1 VKVLATADHAGGT
14 IRVTTEGIDSV
25 DSHES
30 LHIPWADT
38 LGALWETPRLTV
50 TTLRDGVTE
59 HRAWLLAEP
68 GQVPQAVRDRVSSN
82 IVMDLKR
89 TFEPGGVVRFVARRN
104 GDEVVWDVLA
114 EDQDWLESPVGQ
126 RSVTSELVDI
136 RSTLGV

>member
-1 VKVLATADHAGGT
+1 MLFRSTADHAGGT

-38 LGALWETPRLTV
+38 FGALWETPRLTV

-114 EDQDWLESPVGQ
+114 EGSRKAQISAAATMDEVRTAMNLKRP
-126 RSVTSELVDI
+126 
-136 RSTLGV
+136 

>member
-1 VKVLATADHAGGT
+1 MCSSDL
-14 IRVTTEGIDSV
+14 
-25 DSHES
+25 
-30 LHIPWADT
+30 
-38 LGALWETPRLTV
+38 LWETPRLTV

-89 TFEPGGVVRFVARRN
+89 TFDPGGIVRFVARRK
-104 GDEVVWDVLA
+104 GDDVVWDVLA
-114 EDQDWLESPVGQ
+114 EDHQWLESALGQ
-126 RSVTSELVDI
+126 RSVTSELVEI